1 MRVIRCYTN
10 ADTYCNCDAHP
21 YTNCNAQCYAASN
34 TYTKNSSN
42 AEESTHAPAA
52 SVEASLVSQAA
63 DPVGQFG
70 RATPS

>member
-1 MRVIRCYTN
+1 LRVIRCYTN

-42 AEESTHAPAA
+42 AEESTDTPAA
-52 SVEASLVSQAA
+52 PVASIDEKERHRSICF
-63 DPVGQFG
+63 P
-70 RATPS
+70 